1 LRARGILNRLKS
13 SGEWQNPVDAF
24 GINQL
29 GGARGP
35 AAPRIPAN
43 QHDGMGDTI
52 SDRLGAG
59 LTFRGKLTEPTA
71 SPLVADRVSETE
83 VGRAVILTQ
92 LERILANPLF
102 KNSKRYPTLL
112 RYVVERTLDG
122 HPGELKERTL
132 GIEVFGR
139 DPDYD
144 TNLDPVVRTTA
155 AEIRKR
161 LAQYYQEPNHE
172 SEPRIDLPLGSYAA
186 RFQAPAGKPAPVTSA
201 ERLIESVPV
210 PLISPIPFT
219 RRRAYRSLRLAALS
233 GIPVFIVLGVWLKPW
248 MPHSALDKL
257 WSQILDSSS
266 PVLLCVGQRPFAAS
280 SATEPQSSSMPLQ
293 NAPSPQTTLYQ
304 LYYLGSQN
312 VALPDVMTLGRLTGF
327 LQARGKAYHIRGESA
342 TTFEDLRDG
351 PVVLIGAF
359 NNDWSMRLMG
369 PRRFSFERDGDIF
382 WIKDVQNP
390 SDRSHA
396 VNYAMPYLNLTED
409 FALVSRVLDPVTE
422 RMVVLAGGLTG
433 YGTVAAGEFLSN
445 PAYMETITASAP
457 GNWPSKNVEVL
468 ISTKVINGKSGPPK
482 AAIAHFW

>member
-1 LRARGILNRLKS
+1 
-13 SGEWQNPVDAF
+13 
-24 GINQL
+24 
-29 GGARGP
+29 
-35 AAPRIPAN
+35 
-43 QHDGMGDTI
+43 MY
-52 SDRLGAG
+52 
-59 LTFRGKLTEPTA
+59 RGKLTEPTTIP
-71 SPLVADRVSETE
+71 SVAAGLSETD
-83 VGRAVILTQ
+83 VDRAAILAQ

-161 LAQYYQEPNHE
+161 LAQYYQEPYHE
-172 SEPRIDLPLGSYAA
+172 NEPRIDLPLGSYAA
-186 RFQAPAGKPAPVTSA
+186 RFHSA
-201 ERLIESVPV
+201 AVERLTVPV
-210 PLISPIPFT
+210 LSPVPVI
-219 RRRAYRSLRLAALS
+219 RRRPNRSLRLAAF
-233 GIPVFIVLGVWLKPW
+233 IAVPVLAALAVWLKPW
-248 MPHSALDKL
+248 TPHSALDKL
-257 WSQILDSSS
+257 WTPVLDSSS
-266 PVLLCVGQRPFAAS
+266 PVLLCVGQRPFVGVS
-280 SATEPQSSSMPLQ
+280 TTEPQSSGLVQ
-293 NAPSPQTTLYQ
+293 NASLTQTTLFQ

-327 LQARGKAYHIRGESA
+327 LQAKGKAFHIRGEST

-369 PRRFSFERDGDIF
+369 PRRFSFERDGDTF
-382 WIKDVQNP
+382 WIKDAQNP

-396 VNYAMPYLNLTED
+396 VNYAMPYLKLTED

-422 RMVVLAGGLTG
+422 RMVVLAGGLAG
-433 YGTVAAGEFLSN
+433 YGTAAAGEFLSN
-445 PAYMETITASAP
+445 PAYMESITAAAP
-457 GNWPSKNVEVL
+457 GNWARKNVEVL

-482 AAIAHFW
+482 TVLAHFW

>member
-1 LRARGILNRLKS
+1 M
-13 SGEWQNPVDAF
+13 V
-24 GINQL
+24 
-29 GGARGP
+29 GA
-35 AAPRIPAN
+35 A
-43 QHDGMGDTI
+43 
-52 SDRLGAG
+52 
-59 LTFRGKLTEPTA
+59 
-71 SPLVADRVSETE
+71 VSETE
-83 VGRAVILTQ
+83 VGRAEIQAQ

-161 LAQYYQEPNHE
+161 LAQYYQEPNHDT
-172 SEPRIDLPLGSYAA
+172 EPRIDLPLGSYAA
-186 RFQAPAGKPAPVTSA
+186 RFQAPAGKPAPIPSA
-201 ERLIESVPV
+201 VHLAEPV
-210 PLISPIPFT
+210 SLPLIAPVQINRHRP
-219 RRRAYRSLRLAALS
+219 YRVVGLAALL
-233 GIPVFIVLGVWLKPW
+233 GIPVLLTLAVWLKPW
-248 MPHSALDKL
+248 STHTALDRL
-257 WSQILDSSS
+257 WSPVLDSSS
-266 PVLLCVGQRPFAAS
+266 PVLLCVGQRPFVGF
-280 SATEPQSSSMPLQ
+280 SATEPQSSSGPAQ
-293 NAPSPQTTLYQ
+293 HTAGPETTLFQ

-312 VALPDVMTLGRLTGF
+312 VAMTDVMTLGRLTGL
-327 LQARGKAYHIRGESA
+327 LQAKGKAFHIRGESS

-369 PRRFSFERDGDIF
+369 PRRFSFERAGDTF
-382 WIKDVQNP
+382 WIKDAQNP
-390 SDRSHA
+390 YDRSHA
-396 VNYAMPYLNLTED
+396 VNYAMPYLKLTED
-409 FALVSRVLDPVTE
+409 FALVSRILDPVTE

-433 YGTVAAGEFLSN
+433 YGTMAAGEFLSK

-457 GNWPSKNVEVL
+457 ARWARKNVEVL

-482 AAIAHFW
+482 VITAHFW